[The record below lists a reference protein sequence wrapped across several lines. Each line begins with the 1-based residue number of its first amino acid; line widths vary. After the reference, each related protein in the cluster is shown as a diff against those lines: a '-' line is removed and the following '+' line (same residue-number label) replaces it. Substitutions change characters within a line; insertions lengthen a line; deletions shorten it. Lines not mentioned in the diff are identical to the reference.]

1 VNAAGQKLSFSLS
14 TGYEAMRDVLTILR
28 EEAAKAGLDL
38 RLEILDSTVGFKK
51 AREKQH
57 DITFMAF
64 GTFLEQY
71 PRFWENYH
79 SDNAWDRAFLED
91 GSVNPQRK
99 IKTQTNNLES
109 FAVLE
114 MDRLIDRYKASSDR
128 DEMIALSR

>member
-1 VNAAGQKLSFSLS
+1 
-14 TGYEAMRDVLTILR
+14 MLTILR

-64 GTFLEQY
+64 GTLLKSIRASGKTITPTTPGTAPFL
-71 PRFWENYH
+71 RMAV
-79 SDNAWDRAFLED
+79 STR
-91 GSVNPQRK
+91 QRK

-114 MDRLIDRYKASSDR
+114 MDQLIDRYKASSDR
-128 DEMIALSR
+128 RK